1 MSNSG
6 YLIGHAVERAGKRKG
21 AQELTIEVH
30 SWMNTIRSQESMNGL
45 TGEYRPTSRKL

>member
-6 YLIGHAVERAGKRKG
+6 SLTGHAVERAGKRK
-21 AQELTIEVH
+21 AVLELTIEVN

-45 TGEYRPTSRKL
+45 TGEYRLTSRKQ